1 MITFNNKFLCR
12 CRRDS
17 ETCKRLDV
25 LPKAVMA
32 LKLILCFNN
41 QFVRAESIEEVTQFE
56 NGPDKWLL
64 GKLCLCSS
72 SIFHNQVAK
81 PRLQFHLDDCHHLHF
96 PKWFYHNFSIFVIIK
111 LVTVKWRAFLMSLK
125 RGCVFP
131 MVIWPFCRMEKHRVN
146 DHPYHAPQ
154 FTTDNTEW
162 QRSSPPISFP
172 SLTILLLSLG
182 SLSIL

>member
-41 QFVRAESIEEVTQFE
+41 EFVRAESIEEVTQFE
-56 NGPDKWLL
+56 NRPDKWLL

-81 PRLQFHLDDCHHLHF
+81 PRLQFHLDDCHHRHF
-96 PKWFYHNFSIFVIIK
+96 PKLFYHNLAIFVIIK
-111 LVTVKWRAFLMSLK
+111 LVSVKWRAFLMSY
-125 RGCVFP
+125 
-131 MVIWPFCRMEKHRVN
+131 KHES
-146 DHPYHAPQ
+146 
-154 FTTDNTEW
+154 FENTE
-162 QRSSPPISFP
+162 
-172 SLTILLLSLG
+172 
-182 SLSIL
+182 

>member
-1 MITFNNKFLCR
+1 MDVRLKHDGTIQLIFCWWPFDPIIWFPPITRNVRWMITFNNKFLCR

-41 QFVRAESIEEVTQFE
+41 QIVRVESIEEVTQFE

-96 PKWFYHNFSIFVIIK
+96 PKWFYRNFSFLVVI
-111 LVTVKWRAFLMSLK
+111 
-125 RGCVFP
+125 
-131 MVIWPFCRMEKHRVN
+131 
-146 DHPYHAPQ
+146 
-154 FTTDNTEW
+154 
-162 QRSSPPISFP
+162 
-172 SLTILLLSLG
+172 
-182 SLSIL
+182 